1 MNGKTIESTD
11 NNILNILY
19 SELDLFFDG
28 SITVKEYASN
38 INNKVKLYLNEIR

>member
-1 MNGKTIESTD
+1 MNGKITEPAD

-28 SITVKEYASN
+28 EVTASEYADN
-38 INNKVKLYLNEIR
+38 INCKTELYLNEQR